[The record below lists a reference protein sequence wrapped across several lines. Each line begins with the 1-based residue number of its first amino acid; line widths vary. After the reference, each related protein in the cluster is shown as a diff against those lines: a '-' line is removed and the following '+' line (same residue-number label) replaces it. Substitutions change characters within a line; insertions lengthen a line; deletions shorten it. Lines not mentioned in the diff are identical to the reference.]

1 MNNIIQNTPE
11 WLEAKQ
17 SKISASEIF
26 SLVLHYA
33 RPELEKMGFDLKEER
48 SFRTVQELFLKV
60 KFGAK
65 FSNIDPI
72 HSEFGLG
79 MEPYVAYRL
88 RQELPIYKLDLTS
101 PFLDIERSKDFII
114 NEKLHSLAA
123 CSPDGYLK
131 FNQILN
137 KNFIYSIP
145 DFDKTCEID
154 GSWGDGALELKTAN
168 YFANFGSEK
177 GSRLNYI
184 FQLQFQMMVMELK
197 WGCLAVLMPKEKEFD
212 DPFFKGRVL
221 EKAERANPGNFSIS
235 GLEEFYDLKYYIYPE
250 LPAFQSMIMKAIA
263 KFQEDLDMYDIDQS
277 RFPRNSEDLAG
288 LQREKALWGQL
299 WPNHYGIKEL
309 AANEELDRL
318 LNERYQAQ
326 CESLF
331 AEQNQKKIENEINQ
345 VLKQTGLEKFVEI
358 KGTENRLLFIKNGQI
373 RHYKV
378 RK

>member
-1 MNNIIQNTPE
+1 MSNIIQNTPE

-26 SLVLHYA
+26 SLVLHYCRA
-33 RPELEKMGFDLKEER
+33 ELEKMGFDLKEER

-88 RQELPIYKLDLTS
+88 NQELPQ
-101 PFLDIERSKDFII
+101 FRIERSKEFII
-114 NEKLHSLAA
+114 NERLHPLAA
-123 CSPDGYLK
+123 CSPDGYIQFPTFDRHAFGSSK
-131 FNQILN
+131 FR
-137 KNFIYSIP
+137 IP
-145 DFDKTCEID
+145 DFDNTCDID
-154 GSWGDGALELKTAN
+154 ESWGEGALELKTAN
-168 YFANFGSEK
+168 YFANFGSER

-197 WGCLAVLMPKEKEFD
+197 WGCLAVLMPKLKEYD

-250 LPAFQSMIMKAIA
+250 LPAFQDLIMKSIA
-263 KFQEDLDMYDIDQS
+263 NFQYDLDMYDIDQS

-299 WPNHYGIKEL
+299 WPNHYGTKEL
-309 AANEELDRL
+309 SANEELDRL

-345 VLKQTGLEKFVEI
+345 VLKQSGLEKFVEI

-373 RHYKV
+373 RHYKL
-378 RK
+378 RSK